1 MSLPSEENICFDKVP
16 SVSAEEA
23 KKLLEKNEDYVLLD
37 VRTKIEYDKW
47 RIEGAKL
54 YPLDTLMKTYKEL
67 DKSKKYLIICL
78 SGGRSACAAYALRQ
92 LGFEAFNIRGG
103 MLEWPYETIGSFDDL

>member
-1 MSLPSEENICFDKVP
+1 MSLPTNDSLCFDKVP

-23 KKLLEKNEDYVLLD
+23 KSLLEKDKNYVLLD
-37 VRTKIEYDKW
+37 VRTKMEYDKW

-54 YPLDTLMKTYKEL
+54 YSLDTLMNTYKEL

-78 SGGRSACAAYALRQ
+78 SGGRSACATYALRQ
-92 LGFEAFNIRGG
+92 LGFEAFNIKGG
-103 MLEWPYETIGSFDDL
+103 MLEWPYETVGSFNDL

>member
-23 KKLLEKNEDYVLLD
+23 KKLLEKNKDYVLLD
-37 VRTKIEYDKW
+37 VRTKMEYDKW

-54 YPLDTLMKTYKEL
+54 Y
-67 DKSKKYLIICL
+67 
-78 SGGRSACAAYALRQ
+78 
-92 LGFEAFNIRGG
+92 
-103 MLEWPYETIGSFDDL
+103 